1 MVGLSQ
7 VIRWWPLMAL
17 PYWHA
22 DTSRSPLILVH
33 LVGADGVQQPDVESL
48 IRIVDGLI
56 EKRERV
62 VVVYDITDSRPDAQR
77 RQLLV
82 AWLREN
88 NEKLSRYVVASAIVA
103 PTAFHRGILVATFWF
118 IKPKTPVEVF
128 SHRPAAM
135 HWAISQGQ
143 SAGLSGLINEPQ
155 PS

>member
-1 MVGLSQ
+1 
-7 VIRWWPLMAL
+7 MAL